1 MSIIRHRSHEVPG
14 LNTASLPDLIFSII
28 FFFMIVTHMRKVNLK
43 VNYKA
48 PQGTE
53 LTNLVRKT
61 NTTYIFIGRPIGDK
75 RTNNGHNMCIQVN
88 DKVMGVDDLSL
99 FLQKERRQARKNGEE
114 KQITI
119 CLKADR
125 NAPMSVIERVK
136 LALREANMLNIT
148 YYATE
153 KNTNLHSAN

>member
-75 RTNNGHNMCIQVN
+75 RTDNGHNMCIQVN
-88 DKVMGVDDLSL
+88 EFVSPKRTPSGP
-99 FLQKERRQARKNGEE
+99 EE
-114 KQITI
+114 W
-119 CLKADR
+119 
-125 NAPMSVIERVK
+125 
-136 LALREANMLNIT
+136 
-148 YYATE
+148 
-153 KNTNLHSAN
+153 